1 MVGMT
6 NRVYH
11 TLLKYLDTTH
21 TLKTESN
28 ATTPDEDK
36 QKTSDQE
43 IKHMTKRTKLPV
55 KQPDKNNAN
64 LWSFLKQ
71 CIGKELTRISMPV
84 QWNEPISLLQRVA
97 EYMNYAYLLKKAA
110 VAKVSFIILRFL
122 TVR

>member
-1 MVGMT
+1 
-6 NRVYH
+6 
-11 TLLKYLDTTH
+11 
-21 TLKTESN
+21 
-28 ATTPDEDK
+28 
-36 QKTSDQE
+36 
-43 IKHMTKRTKLPV
+43 MTKRTKLPV

-110 VAKVSFIILRFL
+110 VAKVSFIIQEVSQCVERILYKNSNPFNETFTGSKWMLQGFRICSK
-122 TVR
+122 

>member
-1 MVGMT
+1 MPKIT
-6 NRVYH
+6 DATH
-11 TLLKYLDTTH
+11 IYLH
-21 TLKTESN
+21 KESN
-28 ATTPDEDK
+28 TTTPDEVK
-36 QKTSDQE
+36 KPSDQE
-43 IKHMTKRTKLPV
+43 MKHMTKRTKLPV

-110 VAKVSFIILRFL
+110 VAKVSFAILRGL
-122 TVR
+122 

>member
-1 MVGMT
+1 MAGMT
-6 NRVYH
+6 NRVCR
-11 TLLKYLDTTH
+11 TLLKQTLH
-21 TLKTESN
+21 IFLKTESN

-110 VAKVSFIILRFL
+110 VAKVSFIILRGF